1 MVPTNKNSEGN
12 LLPNEPTFI
21 VACSGA
27 EARIFM
33 SERRF
38 GNWNQLEHLAN
49 PGATLRDQDRN
60 TDRPGRAFDS
70 FGRGRHAMS
79 PEESARDHELQTFA
93 GDITQ
98 YLSKAHAA
106 GQFRQLV
113 LVAEPTFLGFLR
125 RKLSPSLRRALSF
138 EVPKNP
144 VDFNVERLQSLFK

>member
-1 MVPTNKNSEGN
+1 MPTNNNSDGN

-38 GNWNQLEHLAN
+38 GNWNQLEYLEN
-49 PGATLRDQDRN
+49 PATKLRDQDRN
-60 TDRPGRAFDS
+60 TDRPGRGFDS
-70 FGRGRHAMS
+70 VGKGRHALA
-79 PEESARDHELQTFA
+79 PEETGRDHELQTFA
-93 GDITQ
+93 ADITQ

-125 RKLSPSLRRALSF
+125 RKLSPPLKRSLSF

-144 VDFNVERLQSLFK
+144 ADFDTERLQSLFK

>member
-60 TDRPGRAFDS
+60 TDRPGRVFDS
-70 FGRGRHAMS
+70 FGRGRHAIS

>member
-60 TDRPGRAFDS
+60 TDRPGRVFDS